1 MKGVFHVKNKRKN
14 IVQHMVTFI
23 ITCIMA
29 MGIGLTA
36 SADTVSQSVLEAAAS
51 STGVTYYA
59 GEAEKAAEKVATTV
73 QTVANSIAVIGVVA
87 LAIVLLTG
95 GSQALQKSKGMAI
108 GILLGVIVLSSGV
121 SLFQSLIS

>member
-1 MKGVFHVKNKRKN
+1 MKNKRKN